1 MIAEITLRNKN
12 LLEKFIIIDT
22 EGRHENDSY
31 KYEILQYFGDLH
43 MSTKLIVD
51 KMTQLFGRLGDLQ
64 NISSGI
70 KRKQTGLKHSSKTV
84 EHIAEKIYKLIKS
97 NV

>member
-1 MIAEITLRNKN
+1 
-12 LLEKFIIIDT
+12 
-22 EGRHENDSY
+22 
-31 KYEILQYFGDLH
+31 

-51 KMTQLFGRLGDLQ
+51 KMTQLFGRLGNLQ